1 MDVYFLKTCF
11 YILIVCW
18 PCGCWLASCFWC
30 VQKGFSISCYAFSKL
45 FLKYYLGHFYHDF
58 TLDVP
63 KMVVLN
69 LFGHDFN
76 LLNGIFLPLTLSW
89 PCLVFWLYFFF
100 FFWLFKRYFMVYN
113 TQDIVKLIL
122 YGYSLTGGGT
132 TENKR
137 WWQEWGDF
145 GI

>member
-45 FLKYYLGHFYHDF
+45 FLKYYLGHFYHNF

-89 PCLVFWLYFFF
+89 PCLVFWLYFF

>member
-100 FFWLFKRYFMVYN
+100 FWLFKRYFMVYN